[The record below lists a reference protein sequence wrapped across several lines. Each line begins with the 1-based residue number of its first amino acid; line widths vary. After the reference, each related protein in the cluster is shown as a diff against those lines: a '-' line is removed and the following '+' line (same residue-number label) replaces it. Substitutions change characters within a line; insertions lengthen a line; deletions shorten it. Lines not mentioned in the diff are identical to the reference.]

1 MDIADR
7 DGDGSV
13 DYTELVKVVN
23 MRDQMDGMQVGLDRP
38 EHPQSARHTHT
49 HTYIHT
55 QHTHS
60 FLVAYSNDSEQPL
73 FQSQLTPPVSLQ
85 LDLKKENDAM
95 ENRLAAAA
103 KEAFEKKSSVMS
115 RNVSE
120 LEGMLKRSQQ
130 QLSSAQV

>member
-1 MDIADR
+1 M
-7 DGDGSV
+7 
-13 DYTELVKVVN
+13 
-23 MRDQMDGMQVGLDRP
+23 
-38 EHPQSARHTHT
+38 
-49 HTYIHT
+49 
-55 QHTHS
+55 
-60 FLVAYSNDSEQPL
+60 
-73 FQSQLTPPVSLQ
+73 SLQ